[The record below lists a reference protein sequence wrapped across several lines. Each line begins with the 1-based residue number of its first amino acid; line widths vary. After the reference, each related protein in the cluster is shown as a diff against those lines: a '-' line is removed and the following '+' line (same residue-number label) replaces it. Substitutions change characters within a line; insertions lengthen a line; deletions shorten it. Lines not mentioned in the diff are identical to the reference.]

1 MLNYQRIIYRRYM
14 EVPSW
19 LVTYRSR
26 QVPFLLSKAWLTGA
40 SHYINDPPVLSNNRN
55 GKVPSYR
62 SAWWYTYPSENMKV
76 RLDHHPNYW
85 GKYQVFQSPP
95 TSIFGLRPPCVG
107 DLLTMLDGTG
117 GYPQW
122 FFSGSS
128 SMGIWVLEGIAY
140 LQYSMNIPVIFHS
153 YSIHIPLM
161 VKLYPVN
168 TIHWWIFM
176 VCSGPLRS
184 FGHSQHLSQRGLI
197 DTVTAA
203 SWINTLRYRICCIA
217 VENEWKWH
225 IYRSLIFLNGFFKW
239 IVAPKRIRKTPK
251 SSLVGGI
258 PTPLKNM
265 SSSVGMMKFPI
276 YRKIIRFQTT
286 NQILF
291 I

>member
-40 SHYINDPPVLSNNRN
+40 SHYTNDPPVLSNNRN

-107 DLLTMLDGTG
+107 DLLAMLDGTG

-153 YSIHIPLM
+153 WSIHIPFIFHLWSSFTQSIQFIDGYSWY
-161 VKLYPVN
+161 VQGLSAVSDTVN
-168 TIHWWIFM
+168 TYPKGASSTPSQLPVESIP
-176 VCSGPLRS
+176 SGTE
-184 FGHSQHLSQRGLI
+184 F
-197 DTVTAA
+197 
-203 SWINTLRYRICCIA
+203 
-217 VENEWKWH
+217 
-225 IYRSLIFLNGFFKW
+225 
-239 IVAPKRIRKTPK
+239 VA
-251 SSLVGGI
+251 
-258 PTPLKNM
+258 
-265 SSSVGMMKFPI
+265 
-276 YRKIIRFQTT
+276 
-286 NQILF
+286 
-291 I
+291 

>member
-1 MLNYQRIIYRRYM
+1 MVSTLWKYESQIGSSSQLLGKISSVPVTTNQHFRTKTSMCRGFAGYVGWHRR
-14 EVPSW
+14 VSSVILFW
-19 LVTYRSR
+19 I
-26 QVPFLLSKAWLTGA
+26 FLHGHLS
-40 SHYINDPPVLSNNRN
+40 
-55 GKVPSYR
+55 
-62 SAWWYTYPSENMKV
+62 
-76 RLDHHPNYW
+76 
-85 GKYQVFQSPP
+85 
-95 TSIFGLRPPCVG
+95 
-107 DLLTMLDGTG
+107 TG
-117 GYPQW
+117 GY
-122 FFSGSS
+122 SLSS
-128 SMGIWVLEGIAY
+128 VFHE
-140 LQYSMNIPVIFHS
+140 YSSNIPFMVHS

-217 VENEWKWH
+217 VENEWTWH
-225 IYRSLIFLNGFFKW
+225 IYRSLIFFNGFFKW